1 MNVSPAWSGDQPQ
14 KAIYSATKRIT
25 IFSTTQEWIKIQNWH
40 ASLISWETVNSKIQH
55 KPILG
60 LFSQFSLSYL
70 AVGALYYYIIPLI
83 RQVYSR
89 HFFLLVNTCTI
100 CILYIDIYIY
110 IDIHTYIHA
119 YIHTYQC
126 VLFLIEVDNYLS
138 RQIRSRTPV
147 GTGTLLS
154 HLSSL
159 CSTNHSRG
167 GEWHSQRVSSVCV
180 CV

>member
-14 KAIYSATKRIT
+14 KAIYSATKKDHHF
-25 IFSTTQEWIKIQNWH
+25 FSTTQEWIKIQNWH

-110 IDIHTYIHA
+110 IDIHTYIHPC
-119 YIHTYQC
+119 IHTYIPMC
-126 VLFLIEVDNYLS
+126 IISDWS
-138 RQIRSRTPV
+138 RQLPITTNSIPDPSGYRYTPQPSEQSV
-147 GTGTLLS
+147 QHKSFTRRRVTFATGI
-154 HLSSL
+154 
-159 CSTNHSRG
+159 
-167 GEWHSQRVSSVCV
+167 
-180 CV
+180 